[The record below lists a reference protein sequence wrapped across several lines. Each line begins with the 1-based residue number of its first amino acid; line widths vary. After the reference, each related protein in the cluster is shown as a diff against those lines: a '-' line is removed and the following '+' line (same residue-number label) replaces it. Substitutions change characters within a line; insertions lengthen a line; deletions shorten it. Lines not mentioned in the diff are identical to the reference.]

1 MHDSDPSFP
10 LGTLLSSVCP
20 VACNICQRES
30 WQDALAAIRTSPIK
44 NGDFDADTVTD
55 SRGYVYDAPSY
66 WRSGGNVVM
75 VIKPFVVCQGVGFYG
90 NYGSLLL
97 FY

>member
-1 MHDSDPSFP
+1 MHESDPSIP

-75 VIKPFVVCQGVGFYG
+75 VQQSNRPWGGLSSNSG
-90 NYGSLLL
+90 ANYI
-97 FY
+97 